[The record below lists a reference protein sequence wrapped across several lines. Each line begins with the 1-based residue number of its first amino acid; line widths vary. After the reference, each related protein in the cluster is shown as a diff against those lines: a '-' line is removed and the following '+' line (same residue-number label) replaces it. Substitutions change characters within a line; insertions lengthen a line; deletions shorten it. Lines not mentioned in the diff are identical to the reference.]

1 MKYLPYEDSMRE
13 LGLFSV
19 EERRLQGGL
28 SASKK
33 GGIRRK
39 GTESLV
45 FVVGFELKEGRSSL
59 HNMKKVFYYKGSEAL
74 QQVGCPIPG
83 DTQRQAGWGS
93 E

>member
-1 MKYLPYEDSMRE
+1 MKYLPYEDIMRE

-45 FVVGFELKEGRSSL
+45 GPVVTREGEMVS
-59 HNMKKVFYYKGSEAL
+59 N
-74 QQVGCPIPG
+74 
-83 DTQRQAGWGS
+83 
-93 E
+93 